1 MIDPKTVFI
10 IIPAFNEGKVIRKTI
25 APVLKQ
31 GYTIVL
37 IDDCSTDNMVE
48 AVKDLPIHYVR
59 HGINLGQGAAI
70 QTGIQ
75 YAYKNGAEYAVTF
88 DADGQHNFEEIPKML
103 EPVIA
108 GEADITM
115 GSRFMQGG
123 IAEKIPGIRK
133 LVIKTAIVVNGILT
147 GLWLTDAHNGF
158 RAMNRTALGKIKITQ
173 NRMAHATE
181 ILSLVKNAKLR
192 YREIPVHIVY
202 TDYSLNK
209 GQGNLNAI
217 NIVIDIIINKIF

>member
-1 MIDPKTVFI
+1 MIDPKSVFI
-10 IIPAFNEGKVIRKTI
+10 LIPAFNEGKVIRKTI
-25 APVLKQ
+25 APVLAR

-37 IDDCSTDNMVE
+37 VDDCSSDNMFE

-59 HGINLGQGAAI
+59 HSINLGQGAAI

-108 GEADITM
+108 GRTDITM

-158 RAMNRTALGKIKITQ
+158 RAMNRTALSKIKITQ

-192 YREIPVHIVY
+192 YQEVPVHIVY